1 MLDYLRESADERAI
15 RREHTKR
22 EKERR
27 KRRIHK
33 YGQMELKHSRRG
45 CVSCMLAVLSAFLLI
60 SIFSVSYLRHGNVNI
75 LIGIAGLLALVL
87 AVSGLRRGI
96 EGFKER
102 NKNYITCKVGTA
114 CNGILLLIYLA
125 IFIRGLF

>member
-45 CVSCMLAVLSAFLLI
+45 CISCMLAVLSAFFLI
-60 SIFSVSYLRHGNVNI
+60 SIFSVSYLLCLPYPDSDGESK
-75 LIGIAGLLALVL
+75 A
-87 AVSGLRRGI
+87 S
-96 EGFKER
+96 
-102 NKNYITCKVGTA
+102 KNAIKIT
-114 CNGILLLIYLA
+114 
-125 IFIRGLF
+125 

>member
-1 MLDYLRESADERAI
+1 MLDYLRENADERAV

-45 CVSCMLAVLSAFLLI
+45 CLSCMLAVLSAFLLI
-60 SIFSVSYLRHGNVNI
+60 SIFSVSYIRHGDVNI
-75 LIGIAGLLALVL
+75 VL

>member
-45 CVSCMLAVLSAFLLI
+45 CISCMLAVLSAFFLI

-75 LIGIAGLLALVL
+75 LIGIAGILVTC
-87 AVSGLRRGI
+87 ACRIRTQRGNRRLQ
-96 EGFKER
+96 R
-102 NKNYITCKVGTA
+102 TQ
-114 CNGILLLIYLA
+114 
-125 IFIRGLF
+125 

>member
-1 MLDYLRESADERAI
+1 MLDYLRESADERAV

-45 CVSCMLAVLSAFLLI
+45 CLSCMLAVLSALQGFWHLCLLYPD
-60 SIFSVSYLRHGNVNI
+60 SDGESKAS
-75 LIGIAGLLALVL
+75 
-87 AVSGLRRGI
+87 
-96 EGFKER
+96 
-102 NKNYITCKVGTA
+102 KNAIKIT
-114 CNGILLLIYLA
+114 
-125 IFIRGLF
+125 

>member
-45 CVSCMLAVLSAFLLI
+45 CISCMLAVLSVGEHSKETYRLWKEAVMNMYWI
-60 SIFSVSYLRHGNVNI
+60 LR
-75 LIGIAGLLALVL
+75 L
-87 AVSGLRRGI
+87 
-96 EGFKER
+96 
-102 NKNYITCKVGTA
+102 
-114 CNGILLLIYLA
+114 
-125 IFIRGLF
+125 

>member
-45 CVSCMLAVLSAFLLI
+45 CISCMLAVLSAFLLV
-60 SIFSVSYLRHGNVNI
+60 SIFSVSYLRHGDVNI
-75 LIGIAGLLALVL
+75 LIGIAGLLA
-87 AVSGLRRGI
+87 
-96 EGFKER
+96 R